1 MSFSMWQKLSERM
14 MAKVVVSAPEAG
26 AAVERVG
33 ALLVLMTLS
42 LTMSGTPDGNE
53 KVL

>member
-1 MSFSMWQKLSERM
+1 M

-26 AAVERVG
+26 AGAAVEPVG